1 MLVGWLWI
9 TPVSLCHVFFLTA
22 RANLAQVGEPNQL
35 TWLNE
40 DFLGSASKL
49 A

>member
-1 MLVGWLWI
+1 
-9 TPVSLCHVFFLTA
+9 VSVVFSSA
-22 RANLAQVGEPNQL
+22 RADLAQVGEPNQL
-35 TWLNE
+35 NWLNE